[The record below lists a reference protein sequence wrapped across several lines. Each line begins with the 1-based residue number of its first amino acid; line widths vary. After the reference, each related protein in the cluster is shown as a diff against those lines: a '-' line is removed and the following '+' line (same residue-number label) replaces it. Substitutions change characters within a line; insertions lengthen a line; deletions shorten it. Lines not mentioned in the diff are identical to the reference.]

1 MRSHAESGGERKTK
15 VLGAVASAARAG
27 RRPIDLRRDLVVRT
41 RCTSICVGWIMKPWA
56 GRRGVLVLVR
66 VCSVFFV
73 CKTGE

>member
-41 RCTSICVGWIMKPWA
+41 SICSGVGYEA
-56 GRRGVLVLVR
+56 VGR
-66 VCSVFFV
+66 
-73 CKTGE
+73 